1 MSDLNEVQ
9 NPTFYRVRIKDGH
22 NAVGL
27 VVSAAGKRCIPST
40 QFWLTVDACA
50 AYRFPHSAALHVQVR
65 LGNMGFTT
73 VLEEIQD
80 PSAKDWLACRV
91 FALDPRS
98 GDKDAAI
105 VQCGFSFMAC
115 FVAHWPNGGNGTVR
129 LGTPAGEPIWSSTTR
144 SRIGGPE
151 ADPAQM

>member
-40 QFWLTVDACA
+40 QFWLPVDACD

-80 PSAKDWLACRV
+80 QSAKD
-91 FALDPRS
+91 
-98 GDKDAAI
+98 
-105 VQCGFSFMAC
+105 
-115 FVAHWPNGGNGTVR
+115 
-129 LGTPAGEPIWSSTTR
+129 
-144 SRIGGPE
+144 
-151 ADPAQM
+151 

>member
-1 MSDLNEVQ
+1 MSSLSAVS

-27 VVSAAGKRCIPST
+27 LVSAVGKRCIPST

-50 AYRFPHSAALHVQVR
+50 AYRFPQSAALHVQVR

-80 PSAKDWLACRV
+80 QSAKD
-91 FALDPRS
+91 
-98 GDKDAAI
+98 
-105 VQCGFSFMAC
+105 
-115 FVAHWPNGGNGTVR
+115 
-129 LGTPAGEPIWSSTTR
+129 
-144 SRIGGPE
+144 
-151 ADPAQM
+151 